1 MTLDVKLFVRDLK
14 LTERIEEYVDK
25 KVSKLDRYINNISEA
40 RVDLAHVKS
49 ARDAGDRYVAQIT
62 IRGKGFILRAEERSD
77 DIFTALDK
85 AVPKIQRRI
94 KRYKGKHYI
103 HRGDGVT
110 AAEALPDFDPDSDFD
125 IDVDAD
131 EGPEIVR
138 RKHFILTPMDEM
150 EAIEQMELLGHEDFF
165 LFLNATTGQIN
176 VLYKRRD
183 GKYGVIEPEIA

>member
-1 MTLDVKLFVRDLK
+1 MTLEVKLFVRDLK
-14 LTERIEEYVDK
+14 LTDKLQDYVEN
-25 KVSKLDRYINNISEA
+25 KVSKLDRYINNINEA

-49 ARDAGDRYVAQIT
+49 ARDANDRYVAQIT

-77 DIFTALDK
+77 DIVAAIDSAL
-85 AVPKIQRRI
+85 PKIQRRI

-103 HRGDGVT
+103 HRGDGIS
-110 AAEALPDFDPDSDFD
+110 AAEVTMDIPDDLEPEA
-125 IDVDAD
+125 DAD
-131 EGPEIVR
+131 PEIVR

-165 LFLNATTGQIN
+165 LFLNANSGQIN

>member
-1 MTLDVKLFVRDLK
+1 MAMEVKLFVRDLK
-14 LTERIEEYVDK
+14 LTEKLHDYVEN
-25 KVSKLDRYINNISEA
+25 KVSKLDRYINNINEA

-49 ARDAGDRYVAQIT
+49 ARDANDRYVAQVT

-77 DIFTALDK
+77 DIVTAIDAAL
-85 AVPKIQRRI
+85 PKIQRRI
-94 KRYKGKHYI
+94 ERYKGKHHI
-103 HRGDGVT
+103 HRGDGVS
-110 AAEALPDFDPDSDFD
+110 AADATMEFSEDMDGVA
-125 IDVDAD
+125 DVDTD
-131 EGPEIVR
+131 PEIVR

-165 LFLNATTGQIN
+165 LFLNAHSGQIN

>member
-1 MTLDVKLFVRDLK
+1 MALEVKLFVRDLK

-25 KVSKLDRYINNISEA
+25 KVGKLDRYINNISEA

-62 IRGKGFILRAEERSD
+62 IRGKGFILRAEERAD
-77 DIFTALDK
+77 DIFTALDM

-94 KRYKGKHYI
+94 KRYKGKHYL
-103 HRGDGVT
+103 HRGDGIT
-110 AAEALPDFDPDSDFD
+110 AAEAIPD
-125 IDVDAD
+125 IDADQDEDAD
-131 EGPEIVR
+131 AGPEIVR

-150 EAIEQMELLGHEDFF
+150 EAIDQMELLGHEDFF
-165 LFLNATTGQIN
+165 LFLNAGSGQIN

>member
-1 MTLDVKLFVRDLK
+1 MAIEVKLFVRDLK
-14 LTERIEEYVDK
+14 LTDRMQEYVDK
-25 KVSKLDRYINNISEA
+25 KVSRLDRYINNISEA

-49 ARDAGDRYVAQIT
+49 ARDAGDRYVAQVT
-62 IRGKGFILRAEERSD
+62 IRGKGFILRSEERSD
-77 DIFTALDK
+77 DIFTALDM

-94 KRYKGKHYI
+94 ERYKGKHYQQ
-103 HRGDGVT
+103 RGDGIS
-110 AAEALPDFDPDSDFD
+110 AA
-125 IDVDAD
+125 DAD
-131 EGPEIVR
+131 TTETIHIDEEGEDTEIVR

-165 LFLNATTGQIN
+165 LFLDANSGQIN

>member
-1 MTLDVKLFVRDLK
+1 MALEVKLFARDLK
-14 LTERIEEYVDK
+14 LTDRMREYVDK
-25 KVSKLDRYINNISEA
+25 KVGKLDRYINNISEA
-40 RVDLAHVKS
+40 RVDLAYVKS
-49 ARDAGDRYVAQIT
+49 ARDANDRYVAQIT
-62 IRGKGFILRAEERSD
+62 IHGKGFVMRAEERSD
-77 DIFTALDK
+77 DIFTALDT

-94 KRYKGKHYI
+94 KRYKGKHYQ
-103 HRGDGVT
+103 HRGNGVS
-110 AAEALPDFDPDSDFD
+110 AAEVAGIMP
-125 IDVDAD
+125 VEEEAD

-165 LFLNATTGQIN
+165 LFLNANSGQIN